1 MDKFSCSHRCTSYVR
16 LWSGA
21 RSVCQHRRVPLL
33 LFSLSRF
40 LTTSTPVMFLLV
52 FLEPFYVSFAP
63 EPDFE
68 AIQRLDRR
76 SFNLAIYNPA
86 VESAPADT
94 QHLCHFNCRECRHRY
109 NEIGL
114 FHLSSTKSAHG
125 CRQRMPRLRR
135 PQEYPTSRSVRR
147 IREGTERP
155 ARA

>member
-1 MDKFSCSHRCTSYVR
+1 IDNFSCSHRCTSYVR

-21 RSVCQHRRVPLL
+21 RSVCQHWRVPLL

-52 FLEPFYVSFAP
+52 LLEPSYVSFGP

-86 VESAPADT
+86 VEGAPADAE
-94 QHLCHFNCRECRHRY
+94 HLCHFNCRECRHRY

-114 FHLSSTKSAHG
+114 FYLSSTKLQLCQAKTSDAP
-125 CRQRMPRLRR
+125 PRRVY
-135 PQEYPTSRSVRR
+135 QFKSK
-147 IREGTERP
+147 
-155 ARA
+155 